1 MMSVRSLT
9 AVLER
14 AFNMRDGLGREI
26 DYMRISVI
34 DSCNL
39 NCYYCNPCKNN
50 EQCRAVNML
59 SVKKVLCIVR
69 AATRLGITHF
79 RLTGGEPLLHPQLD
93 EMVSQIKK
101 LPGVSSVSL
110 TTNAVL
116 LAHHTKRLKE
126 AGIDSINV
134 SLDTIDA
141 SEYEHITKKPLLDKV
156 EHGIDAAIECGIRV
170 KINVVLTP
178 QTDVVALTRY
188 ASKKGTDIRF
198 IEMMPVG
205 EGRTNGVEPYEKV
218 IGTLSGVYGQPCYV
232 NTEKSNEINS
242 EFNKY
247 NKAQQTQIEQQAKE
261 STQTY
266 MGRKNTDNGPAEYY
280 IFPGLGIRVGLIQA
294 IHGKFCDSCNRIRVT
309 ADGRFMPCL
318 GSSVTMDLLPDSCDF
333 TDDLTDDLEKD
344 SVIAKALKAAIK
356 AKPKCHNFSDEEVL
370 QPESV
375 TYNTNKN
382 NESENAVT
390 YKKTTEIKTTE
401 IKAAGA
407 DAARNMSRIG
417 G

>member
-1 MMSVRSLT
+1 MFARFLT

-14 AFNMRDGLGREI
+14 DFNMRDGFGREI

-39 NCYYCNPCKNN
+39 NCYYCNPQDNN
-50 EQCRAVNML
+50 KKCQAINIL

-141 SEYEHITKKPLLDKV
+141 SEYECITQKPLLKEV
-156 EHGIDAAIECGIRV
+156 ENGIEAAIECGIRV
-170 KINVVLTP
+170 KINAVLTP

-188 ASKKGTDIRF
+188 AAKKGTDIRF

-205 EGRTNGVEPYEKV
+205 EGHTNGVEPYEKV
-218 IGTLSGVYGQPCYV
+218 IGALSEVYGEPCCV
-232 NTEKSNEINS
+232 NTENRKEIKL
-242 EFNKY
+242 EH
-247 NKAQQTQIEQQAKE
+247 
-261 STQTY
+261 
-266 MGRKNTDNGPAEYY
+266 KNPDNGPAEYY
-280 IFPGLGIRVGLIQA
+280 IFTGLGIRVGLIQA

-309 ADGRFMPCL
+309 ADGRLMPCL
-318 GSSVTMDLLPDSCDF
+318 GSNVTMDLLPDSCDF
-333 TDDLTDDLEKD
+333 TDDLEKD
-344 SVIAKALKAAIK
+344 SVIVQALRAAIK

-375 TYNTNKN
+375 MYNTNKN

-401 IKAAGA
+401 IKAA
-407 DAARNMSRIG
+407 DVNAARNMSRIG

>member
-1 MMSVRSLT
+1 MSARFLT
-9 AVLER
+9 AVSGR
-14 AFNMRDGLGREI
+14 AFNMRDGFGREI

-39 NCYYCNPCKNN
+39 NCYYCNPCDNN
-50 EQCRAVNML
+50 EHCHAVNML

-116 LAHHTKRLKE
+116 LAQRTKRLKE

-141 SEYEHITKKPLLDKV
+141 SEYERITQKPLLKEV
-156 EHGIDAAIECGIRV
+156 EDGIEAAIECGIRV
-170 KINVVLTP
+170 KINAVLTP

-188 ASKKGTDIRF
+188 AAKKGTDIRF

-205 EGRTNGVEPYEKV
+205 EGHTNGVEPYEKV
-218 IGTLSGVYGQPCYV
+218 IGALSEVYGAPCCV
-232 NTEKSNEINS
+232 NTERTRKINS
-242 EFNKY
+242 
-247 NKAQQTQIEQQAKE
+247 
-261 STQTY
+261 
-266 MGRKNTDNGPAEYY
+266 GHKNPDNGPAEYY

-309 ADGRFMPCL
+309 ADGRLMPCL

-356 AKPKCHNFSDEEVL
+356 AKPKCHHFSDEEVL

>member
-1 MMSVRSLT
+1 MMSVRFLT

-14 AFNMRDGLGREI
+14 AFNMRDGFGREI

-59 SVKKVLCIVR
+59 SVKRVLCIVR

-79 RLTGGEPLLHPQLD
+79 RLTGGEPLLHPQID

-101 LPGVSSVSL
+101 IPGVRSVSL

-116 LAHHTKRLKE
+116 LAQHAKQLKE

-141 SEYEHITKKPLLDKV
+141 SEYEHITKKPLLHKV

-205 EGRTNGVEPYEKV
+205 EGHTNGVEPYEKV
-218 IGTLSGVYGQPCYV
+218 VGALLEVYGTPCHID
-232 NTEKSNEINS
+232 TENREEINS
-242 EFNKY
+242 GY
-247 NKAQQTQIEQQAKE
+247 NNA
-261 STQTY
+261 
-266 MGRKNTDNGPAEYY
+266 DNGPAEYY
-280 IFPGLGIRVGLIQA
+280 IFPELDIRVGLIQA
-294 IHGKFCDSCNRIRVT
+294 IHGKFCDTCNRIRVT
-309 ADGRFMPCL
+309 ADGRLMPCL

-333 TDDLTDDLEKD
+333 TDDLEKD
-344 SVIAKALKAAIK
+344 SVIAQALKAAIK

-375 TYNTNKN
+375 MYNTNKN

-401 IKAAGA
+401 IKAA
-407 DAARNMSRIG
+407 DVNAARNMSRIG

>member
-1 MMSVRSLT
+1 MSARFLT
-9 AVLER
+9 AVLGR
-14 AFNMRDGLGREI
+14 VFNMRDRFGREI

-39 NCYYCNPCKNN
+39 NCYYCNPQDNNKNCKAINI
-50 EQCRAVNML
+50 L

-69 AATRLGITHF
+69 AATRIGITHF
-79 RLTGGEPLLHPQLD
+79 RLTGGEPLLHPQID

-101 LPGVSSVSL
+101 IPGVRSVSL

-116 LAHHTKRLKE
+116 LAQHAKQLKE

-141 SEYEHITKKPLLDKV
+141 SEYEYITQKPLLKEV
-156 EHGIDAAIECGIRV
+156 EDGIDAAIECGIRV
-170 KINVVLTP
+170 KINAVLTP

-188 ASKKGTDIRF
+188 AEKKGTDIRF

-205 EGRTNGVEPYEKV
+205 EGHTNGVEPYEKV
-218 IGTLSGVYGQPCYV
+218 IGALSEVYGEPCCV
-232 NTEKSNEINS
+232 NTERTRKINS
-242 EFNKY
+242 
-247 NKAQQTQIEQQAKE
+247 
-261 STQTY
+261 
-266 MGRKNTDNGPAEYY
+266 GHKNPDNGPAEYY

-294 IHGKFCDSCNRIRVT
+294 IHGKFCDTCNRIRVT
-309 ADGRFMPCL
+309 ADGRLMPCL

-344 SVIAKALKAAIK
+344 FVIAQALKAAIK

-375 TYNTNKN
+375 MYNTNKN
-382 NESENAVT
+382 NESENAVA
-390 YKKTTEIKTTE
+390 YKKTTEIKTNE
-401 IKAAGA
+401 IKAAEVN
-407 DAARNMSRIG
+407 AARNMSRIG

>member
-1 MMSVRSLT
+1 MSVRFLT
-9 AVLER
+9 AVSGR
-14 AFNMRDGLGREI
+14 AFNMRDRFGREI

-39 NCYYCNPCKNN
+39 NCYYCNPQDNNKNCQAIN
-50 EQCRAVNML
+50 TL

-79 RLTGGEPLLHPQLD
+79 RLTGGEPLLHPQID

-101 LPGVSSVSL
+101 IPGVRSVSL

-116 LAHHTKRLKE
+116 LAQHAKQLKE

-170 KINVVLTP
+170 KINAVLTP

-205 EGRTNGVEPYEKV
+205 EGHTNGVEPYEKV
-218 IGTLSGVYGQPCYV
+218 VGALLEVYGTPCHID
-232 NTEKSNEINS
+232 TENREEINS
-242 EFNKY
+242 GY
-247 NKAQQTQIEQQAKE
+247 NNA
-261 STQTY
+261 
-266 MGRKNTDNGPAEYY
+266 DNGPAEYY
-280 IFPGLGIRVGLIQA
+280 IFPELDIRVGVIQA
-294 IHGKFCDSCNRIRVT
+294 IHGKFCDTCNRIRVT
-309 ADGRFMPCL
+309 ADGRLMPCL

-333 TDDLTDDLEKD
+333 TDDLEKD
-344 SVIAKALKAAIK
+344 SVIAQALKAAIK

-375 TYNTNKN
+375 MYNTNKN

-401 IKAAGA
+401 IKAA
-407 DAARNMSRIG
+407 DVNAARNMSRIG

>member
-1 MMSVRSLT
+1 MSARFLT

-14 AFNMRDGLGREI
+14 AFNMRDGFGREI

-39 NCYYCNPCKNN
+39 NCYYCNPQDNN
-50 EQCRAVNML
+50 KKCQAINIL

-79 RLTGGEPLLHPQLD
+79 RLTGGEPLLHPQID

-101 LPGVSSVSL
+101 IPGVRSVSL

-116 LAHHTKRLKE
+116 LAQHAKQLKE

-141 SEYEHITKKPLLDKV
+141 SEYEHITKKPLLHKV
-156 EHGIDAAIECGIRV
+156 EQGIDAAIECGIRV

-188 ASKKGTDIRF
+188 ASKKDTDIRF

-205 EGRTNGVEPYEKV
+205 EGHTNGVEPYKKV
-218 IGTLSGVYGQPCYV
+218 IGTLSELYGEPYRV
-232 NTEKSNEINS
+232 NTGKTKEINS
-242 EFNKY
+242 GYNKY
-247 NKAQQTQIEQQAKE
+247 KE
-261 STQTY
+261 E
-266 MGRKNTDNGPAEYY
+266 RKNPDNGPAEYY
-280 IFPGLGIRVGLIQA
+280 IFPELDIRVGLIQA
-294 IHGKFCDSCNRIRVT
+294 IHGKFCDTCNRMRVT
-309 ADGRFMPCL
+309 ADGRLMPCL
-318 GSSVTMDLLPDSCDF
+318 GSSVTMDLVPDSCEF
-333 TDDLTDDLEKD
+333 TDDLEKD
-344 SVIAKALKAAIK
+344 FVIVQALKAAIK
-356 AKPKCHNFSDEEVL
+356 AKPGCHNFND
-370 QPESV
+370 
-375 TYNTNKN
+375 
-382 NESENAVT
+382 NAVT
-390 YKKTTEIKTTE
+390 YTKTTETKTVET
-401 IKAAGA
+401 KAAELKA
-407 DAARNMSRIG
+407 AEVNAARNMSRIG

>member
-1 MMSVRSLT
+1 MSARFLT
-9 AVLER
+9 AVSGR
-14 AFNMRDGLGREI
+14 AFNMRDRFGREI

-39 NCYYCNPCKNN
+39 NCYYCNPQDNNKNCQAIN
-50 EQCRAVNML
+50 TL

-79 RLTGGEPLLHPQLD
+79 RLTGGEPLLHPQID

-101 LPGVSSVSL
+101 IPGVRSVSL

-116 LAHHTKRLKE
+116 LAQHAKQLKE

-205 EGRTNGVEPYEKV
+205 EGHTNGVEPYEKV
-218 IGTLSGVYGQPCYV
+218 IGALSEVYGQPCYV
-232 NTEKSNEINS
+232 NTGKSNEINS

-247 NKAQQTQIEQQAKE
+247 NEAQQTQIEQQAKE

-266 MGRKNTDNGPAEYY
+266 MGRKNPDNGPAEYY

-309 ADGRFMPCL
+309 ADGRLMPCL
-318 GSSVTMDLLPDSCDF
+318 GSSVTMDLVPDSCEF
-333 TDDLTDDLEKD
+333 TDDLEKD
-344 SVIAKALKAAIK
+344 FVIVQALKAAIK
-356 AKPKCHNFSDEEVL
+356 AKPGCHNFND
-370 QPESV
+370 
-375 TYNTNKN
+375 
-382 NESENAVT
+382 NAVT
-390 YKKTTEIKTTE
+390 YTKTTETKTVETKATE
-401 IKAAGA
+401 LKAAEVN
-407 DAARNMSRIG
+407 AARNMSRIG

>member
-1 MMSVRSLT
+1 
-9 AVLER
+9 
-14 AFNMRDGLGREI
+14 
-26 DYMRISVI
+26 
-34 DSCNL
+34 
-39 NCYYCNPCKNN
+39 
-50 EQCRAVNML
+50 ML

-116 LAHHTKRLKE
+116 LAQRTKRLKE

-141 SEYEHITKKPLLDKV
+141 SEYECITQKPLLKEV
-156 EHGIDAAIECGIRV
+156 ENGIEAAIECGIRV
-170 KINVVLTP
+170 KINAVLTP

-188 ASKKGTDIRF
+188 AAKKGTDIRF

-205 EGRTNGVEPYEKV
+205 EGHTNGVEPYEKV
-218 IGTLSGVYGQPCYV
+218 IGALSEVYGQPCYV
-232 NTEKSNEINS
+232 NTENRKEIKL
-242 EFNKY
+242 EH
-247 NKAQQTQIEQQAKE
+247 
-261 STQTY
+261 
-266 MGRKNTDNGPAEYY
+266 KNPDNGPAEYY

-294 IHGKFCDSCNRIRVT
+294 IHGKFCDTCNRIRVT
-309 ADGRFMPCL
+309 ADGRLMPCL
-318 GSSVTMDLLPDSCDF
+318 GSNVTMDLLPDSCDF

-344 SVIAKALKAAIK
+344 SVIAQALKTAIK

-401 IKAAGA
+401 IKAA
-407 DAARNMSRIG
+407 DVNAARNMSRIG

>member
-1 MMSVRSLT
+1 MMSARFLT

-14 AFNMRDGLGREI
+14 AFNMRDGFGREI

-50 EQCRAVNML
+50 EHCRAVNML

-116 LAHHTKRLKE
+116 LAQRTKRLKE

-141 SEYEHITKKPLLDKV
+141 SEYECITQKPLLKEV
-156 EHGIDAAIECGIRV
+156 EDGIDAAIECGIRV
-170 KINVVLTP
+170 KINAVLTP

-188 ASKKGTDIRF
+188 AAKKGTDIRF

-205 EGRTNGVEPYEKV
+205 EGHTNGVEPYEKV
-218 IGTLSGVYGQPCYV
+218 IGALSEVYGAPYCV
-232 NTEKSNEINS
+232 NTERTRKINS
-242 EFNKY
+242 
-247 NKAQQTQIEQQAKE
+247 
-261 STQTY
+261 
-266 MGRKNTDNGPAEYY
+266 GHKNPDNGPAEYY

-294 IHGKFCDSCNRIRVT
+294 IHGKFCDTCNRIRVT
-309 ADGRFMPCL
+309 ADGRLMPCL
-318 GSSVTMDLLPDSCDF
+318 GSNVTMDLLPDSCDF
-333 TDDLTDDLEKD
+333 TDDLEKD
-344 SVIAKALKAAIK
+344 SVIAQALKAAIK
-356 AKPKCHNFSDEEVL
+356 AKPKCHDFNDEEVL

-375 TYNTNKN
+375 MYNTNKD

>member
-1 MMSVRSLT
+1 MMSARFLT
-9 AVLER
+9 VVLER
-14 AFNMRDGLGREI
+14 AFNMRDGFGREI

-69 AATRLGITHF
+69 AAIRLGITHF

-116 LAHHTKRLKE
+116 LAQRTKRLKE

-141 SEYEHITKKPLLDKV
+141 SEYECITQKPLLKEV
-156 EHGIDAAIECGIRV
+156 EDGIEAAIECGIRV

-188 ASKKGTDIRF
+188 AAKKGTDIRF

-205 EGRTNGVEPYEKV
+205 EGHTNGVEPYEKV
-218 IGTLSGVYGQPCYV
+218 IGALSEVYGAPCCV
-232 NTEKSNEINS
+232 NTERTRKINS
-242 EFNKY
+242 
-247 NKAQQTQIEQQAKE
+247 
-261 STQTY
+261 
-266 MGRKNTDNGPAEYY
+266 GHKNPDNGPAEYY

-309 ADGRFMPCL
+309 ADGRLMPCL
-318 GSSVTMDLLPDSCDF
+318 GSSVMMDLLPDSCD
-333 TDDLTDDLEKD
+333 LTDNLEKD
-344 SVIAKALKAAIK
+344 SVIAQALKAAIN

-375 TYNTNKN
+375 MYNTNKN

-390 YKKTTEIKTTE
+390 YKKMTEIKMTE

>member
-1 MMSVRSLT
+1 MSARFLT
-9 AVLER
+9 AVSGR
-14 AFNMRDGLGREI
+14 AFNMRDRFGREI

-34 DSCNL
+34 DGCNL
-39 NCYYCNPCKNN
+39 NCYYCNPQDNNKNCQVIN
-50 EQCRAVNML
+50 TL

-69 AATRLGITHF
+69 AATRIGITHF
-79 RLTGGEPLLHPQLD
+79 RLTGGEPLLHPQID

-101 LPGVSSVSL
+101 IPGVRSVSL

-116 LAHHTKRLKE
+116 LAQHAKQLKE

-141 SEYEHITKKPLLDKV
+141 SEYEYITKKPLLYKV

-205 EGRTNGVEPYEKV
+205 EGHTNGVEPYEKV
-218 IGTLSGVYGQPCYV
+218 IGALSEVYGAPCCV
-232 NTEKSNEINS
+232 NTERTMEIKSGHKNS
-242 EFNKY
+242 
-247 NKAQQTQIEQQAKE
+247 
-261 STQTY
+261 
-266 MGRKNTDNGPAEYY
+266 DNGPAEYY

-309 ADGRFMPCL
+309 ADGRLMPCL

-344 SVIAKALKAAIK
+344 FVIAKALKAAIK

-375 TYNTNKN
+375 MYNTNKN

-401 IKAAGA
+401 IKAA
-407 DAARNMSRIG
+407 DVNAARNMSRIG

>member
-1 MMSVRSLT
+1 MMSARFLT
-9 AVLER
+9 AVLEGD
-14 AFNMRDGLGREI
+14 FNMRDGFGREI
-26 DYMRISVI
+26 DSMRISVI

-39 NCYYCNPCKNN
+39 NCYYCNPWDNN
-50 EQCRAVNML
+50 EHCRAVNML

-116 LAHHTKRLKE
+116 LAQRTKRLKE

-141 SEYEHITKKPLLDKV
+141 SEYECITQKPLLKEV
-156 EHGIDAAIECGIRV
+156 EDGIEAAIECGIRV
-170 KINVVLTP
+170 KINAVLTP

-188 ASKKGTDIRF
+188 AAKKGTDIRF

-205 EGRTNGVEPYEKV
+205 EGHTNGVEPYEKV
-218 IGTLSGVYGQPCYV
+218 IGALSEVYGAPCCV
-232 NTEKSNEINS
+232 NTERTRKINS
-242 EFNKY
+242 
-247 NKAQQTQIEQQAKE
+247 
-261 STQTY
+261 
-266 MGRKNTDNGPAEYY
+266 GHKNPDNGPAEYY

-309 ADGRFMPCL
+309 ADGRLMPCL
-318 GSSVTMDLLPDSCDF
+318 GSSVTMDLLPDSCDL

-344 SVIAKALKAAIK
+344 SVIAQALKAAIK
-356 AKPKCHNFSDEEVL
+356 AKPKCHHFSDEEVL

-375 TYNTNKN
+375 MYNTNKN

-390 YKKTTEIKTTE
+390 YKKTTEIKTAE

>member
-1 MMSVRSLT
+1 MSARFLT
-9 AVLER
+9 AVSGR
-14 AFNMRDGLGREI
+14 AFNMRDRFGREI

-39 NCYYCNPCKNN
+39 NCYYCNPQDNNKNCQAIN
-50 EQCRAVNML
+50 IL

-69 AATRLGITHF
+69 AATRIGITHF
-79 RLTGGEPLLHPQLD
+79 RLTGGEPLLHPQID

-101 LPGVSSVSL
+101 IPGVRSVSL

-116 LAHHTKRLKE
+116 LAQHAKQLKE

-205 EGRTNGVEPYEKV
+205 EGHTNGVEPYEKV
-218 IGTLSGVYGQPCYV
+218 IGALSEVYGAPCCV
-232 NTEKSNEINS
+232 NTERTRKINS
-242 EFNKY
+242 GHENP
-247 NKAQQTQIEQQAKE
+247 
-261 STQTY
+261 
-266 MGRKNTDNGPAEYY
+266 DNGPAEYY

-309 ADGRFMPCL
+309 ADGRLMPCL

-333 TDDLTDDLEKD
+333 TDDLEKD
-344 SVIAKALKAAIK
+344 SVIAQALKAAIN

-390 YKKTTEIKTTE
+390 YKKTTEIKMSE
-401 IKAAGA
+401 IKAAEVN
-407 DAARNMSRIG
+407 AARNMSRIG